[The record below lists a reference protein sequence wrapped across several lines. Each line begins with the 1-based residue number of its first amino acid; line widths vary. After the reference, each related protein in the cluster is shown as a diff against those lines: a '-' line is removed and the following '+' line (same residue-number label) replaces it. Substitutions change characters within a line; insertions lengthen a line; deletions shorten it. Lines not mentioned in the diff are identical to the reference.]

1 MKKILIS
8 IMIIAV
14 VAALAVGGTVAYFQT
29 ANDNVTASF
38 DTATVSLNAYG
49 EANNNVIFD
58 VSNMIPG
65 QSVAKY
71 LYVKNTSAV
80 PLHVTAALNKTGDT
94 ALDQAFSYKLSDLN
108 GAVNEGDGYFLVAA
122 GATAYVKV
130 TVTFEDTKAI
140 QDLQG
145 KSITYTASVYGVTS
159 KP

>member
-29 ANDNVTASF
+29 APDNVTASF
-38 DTATVSLNAYG
+38 QTATVSLDAYG
-49 EANNNVIFD
+49 EASDNVIFN

-65 QSVAKY
+65 DSVAKY

-80 PLHVTAALNKTGDT
+80 PLYVTAALNKTGNLE
-94 ALDQAFSYKLSDLN
+94 LDSAFSYTLSDYGN
-108 GAVNEGDGYFLVAA
+108 CADAGGGYFLVAA

-130 TVTFEDTKAI
+130 TVTFEDSGNQNA
-140 QDLQG
+140 LQN
-145 KSITYTASVYGVTS
+145 KWITYTASVVGLTS